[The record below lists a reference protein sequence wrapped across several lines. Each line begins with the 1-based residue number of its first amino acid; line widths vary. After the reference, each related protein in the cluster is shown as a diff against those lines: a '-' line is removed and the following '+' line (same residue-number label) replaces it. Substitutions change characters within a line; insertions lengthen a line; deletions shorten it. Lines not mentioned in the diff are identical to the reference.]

1 MDTKFSSAIHML
13 ILISEAET
21 PMSSEQIAVSV
32 GTNPSY
38 IRKLAGLL
46 KSAGMIDSR
55 QGRSGFA
62 LTTAPEKLTLWQ
74 IYCAVEETEQ
84 LHLFDIHRN
93 PNDACIVGRT
103 IQPTLSGMFAAIEAS
118 AQHEL
123 KEKTLQ
129 DCMDAMRKNIEVSLN
144 DCIERTACSQ

>member
-1 MDTKFSSAIHML
+1 MDTKFSTAIHML

-21 PMSSEQIAVSV
+21 PMSSEQIAVSA

-46 KSAGMIDSR
+46 KSAAIIDSQ

-62 LTTAPEKLTLWQ
+62 LTVAPDRLTLWQ
-74 IYCAVEETEQ
+74 IYCAVEETAQ

-93 PNDACIVGRT
+93 PNDACIVGRH
-103 IQPTLSGMFAAIEAS
+103 IQPTLSGMFSGIEAA

-123 KEKTLQ
+123 MTKTLQ
-129 DCMDAMRKNIEVSLN
+129 DCMDEMRKIM
-144 DCIERTACSQ
+144 DRR